1 MEEEED
7 KFKHIDVD
15 TDKISEINREYDR
28 AFKQV
33 AKPLDI
39 LKIKEELFD
48 IENSNNLIDK
58 ENLLNIDLQNKKFEK
73 KVRKWTNYKK

>member
-7 KFKHIDVD
+7 KVKHIDVD
-15 TDKISEINREYDR
+15 TYKISEINREYDR